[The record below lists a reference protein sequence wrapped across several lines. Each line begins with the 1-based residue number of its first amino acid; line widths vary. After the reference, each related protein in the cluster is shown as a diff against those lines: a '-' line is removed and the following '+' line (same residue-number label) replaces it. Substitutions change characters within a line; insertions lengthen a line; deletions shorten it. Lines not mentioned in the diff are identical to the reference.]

1 MLVNKATL
9 KKLSAHR
16 NIRVLQSVSSNKIVD
31 KPDILKRTWHSHCL
45 AHIVTVKSLAVKRK
59 RNIDYIFISL
69 QLILNVG
76 DDGNYGSL

>member
-1 MLVNKATL
+1 MTL
-9 KKLSAHR
+9 PLSSPYR
-16 NIRVLQSVSSNKIVD
+16 D
-31 KPDILKRTWHSHCL
+31 
-45 AHIVTVKSLAVKRK
+45 LAVKRK